1 MVRHNR
7 LGLSWT
13 IAAVAFVACGDS
25 TGPSEV
31 SSVVVTPAAATVVSL
46 GDTVQLTATA
56 LDADGNTITGAMFV
70 WASSDP
76 ATAAVSDAG
85 VVTAIASG
93 TATVTAANGGVTSN
107 GAAITVQ
114 QEVTSL
120 ELSSDSAAIIV
131 GDTLMLAATAK
142 DANNSLVVDASVTWS
157 TSDMTVATVDAQGLV
172 RAVGDGAATITAA
185 AGSATGVATLTVADS
200 VASYIVTF
208 DATWSAGTH
217 PVSFPGN
224 PHFSRLIGGTHNAE
238 VVVWQVGSA
247 ASTGIKDMAER
258 GTTSPLDSEIE
269 AAIQAGTAWR
279 LLQGGNIGLS
289 PGSAD
294 PLAFEIHADF
304 PLVTLVSMIAPSPD
318 WFVGVSAMSLFADGA
333 WMDRIVIELAPYDA
347 GTDSGVIYTSANLAT
362 QPPVAISKLDTS
374 PFDMNQ
380 VLGTFTF
387 ERQQWHPALLH
398 LRRARSTHRTPGGP
412 TPRPLHPAVPLP
424 AHHPQRSGRTVRS
437 RLGSVTKC

>member
-1 MVRHNR
+1 MVRHNG
-7 LGLSWT
+7 LGLAWT
-13 IAAVAFVACGDS
+13 IATVVFVACGDS
-25 TGPSEV
+25 TGPRDV

-56 LDADGNTITGAMFV
+56 LDADGNTIIGATFV

-114 QEVTSL
+114 QEVASL
-120 ELSSDSAAIIV
+120 ELSGDSAAIIV

-142 DANNSLVVDASVTWS
+142 DANNNPVVDASVTWS

-185 AGSATGVATLTVADS
+185 AGSVTGVATLTVADS

-208 DATWSAGTH
+208 DATWSAETH

-224 PHFSRLIGGTHNAE
+224 PHFSGLIGGTHNADLVVWE
-238 VVVWQVGSA
+238 VVSL
-247 ASTGIKDMAER
+247 ASTGIKDMAELGR
-258 GTTSPLDSEIE
+258 TSPLDTEIE

-279 LLQGGNIGLS
+279 VLRGGSINPS
-289 PGSAD
+289 PASAG

-318 WFVGVSAMSLFADGA
+318 WFVGVSAMSLFADGV
-333 WMDRIVIELAPYDA
+333 WIDRIVIELAPHDA
-347 GTDSGVIYTSANLAT
+347 GTDSGVIYTSSNLAT
-362 QPPVAISKLDTS
+362 QPPVPISKIDTS

-387 ERQQWHPALLH
+387 ERQQ
-398 LRRARSTHRTPGGP
+398 
-412 TPRPLHPAVPLP
+412 
-424 AHHPQRSGRTVRS
+424 
-437 RLGSVTKC
+437 